1 MFQDIGRCERCQ
13 FLVLL
18 IILNKT
24 STHGSTLSFPIHSQ
38 THTKKERMREKKCC
52 SAVSHKFKW
61 PLSLSLSIYAFTFY
75 LNKFYCYLLL
85 IHSVYL
91 VFSCHHNLPFLAHTH
106 IPTLFYLFM
115 FFLIICS
122 TSIMEEKKKS
132 LK

>member
-38 THTKKERMREKKCC
+38 THTKKERMREKNVVVLFLI
-52 SAVSHKFKW
+52 SSNG
-61 PLSLSLSIYAFTFY
+61 LSLSLSIYAFTFY

-91 VFSCHHNLPFLAHTH
+91 VFSCHHNLPFLVHTH

-122 TSIMEEKKKS
+122 TSIMEGKKKS